1 MDLNQGDAMIEMRWL
16 VKNGERVLQYRQ
28 QVDTTIRAGMWP
40 NDQIQKTANY
50 QWSDWIDVPYVTE
63 SITDKCPKCGLD
75 LKGAISYTCIQ
86 PSCPTGLGGSFL

>member
-1 MDLNQGDAMIEMRWL
+1 MMEIRWL

-50 QWSDWIDVPYVTE
+50 QWSSWIDVPEVAETVM
-63 SITDKCPKCGLD
+63 SIADKCPKCGLD
-75 LKGAISYTCIQ
+75 LKAPISYTCIQ
-86 PSCPTGLGGSFL
+86 PSCPTALGGSFL

>member
-1 MDLNQGDAMIEMRWL
+1 MMEMRWL

-50 QWSDWIDVPYVTE
+50 QWSSWIDVPSVVE
-63 SITDKCPKCGLD
+63 PNALAPADKCPKCGLD
-75 LKGAISYTCIQ
+75 LKGSISYTCIQ